1 MDSSHDRTASDE
13 TVQPGQ
19 ADQDISLPP
28 VSSSDSSDAAGTPTP
43 TASLFLG
50 QQQRS
55 NDPAG
60 TSPAKG
66 AGGAATSRANVPLRA
81 NNAESIT
88 MTGAPSGSTKSH
100 VSALPMGSM
109 QIPSQHASIPPPLPS
124 PAIAQAALGR
134 GRAPTS
140 HPSTSIG
147 SGSPVSKN
155 AGGLPYSQRQS
166 MQAGPGS
173 GHRSMP
179 STSASLAFSDAPLSA
194 NYGGGAGGNLTE
206 SESVFSGGEED
217 VYQQTSRTGR
227 PTFQHNQSTSRPP
240 RNAGG
245 SLRPMSAL
253 GTKGKG
259 RVRSRSNIRNAASDE
274 DSDDEVGVR
283 SSRGIDDPVNPLP
296 AGHRTSNLGLDDDEV
311 ERRDRGEELVRRRM
325 RERKKEKK
333 EAERRERKRRE
344 EEARRDQGRSN
355 ARAQKTAGGQRE
367 SFTSESQPGTSYQE
381 RPTFSRRST
390 DPTMLDG
397 SQPTLSRSN
406 TMTRDISASGG
417 GPSVY
422 SPTGSQTG
430 QNFWPPPPTGSS
442 LLSATPTPQ
451 SPYFPSN
458 VQHQGRSVSY
468 AASQSS
474 LAPHRQ
480 ASERGGFTETEEEP
494 DVVPELPGTDK
505 TNTGWQEGVAPS
517 ADGYEDDDAEL
528 ENMVLAHDS
537 SSDDDEDAD
546 DDVNDEDVEYTLKDR
561 QDAINIEHPFG
572 LPIWK
577 PALYKKNRSVHRNA
591 DKELHLMP
599 SITAERHLWPGNI
612 LWALLFGW
620 WMALVSMTF
629 AALLCLIPFGGVKY
643 GRVIWE
649 LGGYLFWPFGKYV
662 ERSEDRSFEDV
673 KGYDELSDGEDTV
686 YDEPIIRDVENTGK
700 TWRKGS
706 GRSSS
711 STGTVKKARSGVD
724 LQTRFEEGLNPDQS
738 AAQGDSSGERT
749 QLLQQGRGQSYG
761 TSPTSAA
768 PQVTPSGSETE
779 VAEASPK
786 ANGEANS
793 VSTSGQRQFR
803 IRASGRLSYWLVFY
817 LIIAPMMFIVCVL
830 CWAFIFTIPMA
841 KLLWILIRDMGKE
854 PLALHFRSPSPNY
867 VGNNSEPN
875 NGASITGIPHL
886 EAGQRAPRH
895 SRKTYDKSRA
905 MGRFLGPNSTII
917 LCTYKA
923 MGLKYYKYTVDG
935 TNIVFINLL
944 PMIAFV
950 IFDFFVIAPF
960 VEKRHIGGF
969 LGFIASQGTMF
980 MLSLLSVI
988 PLSYFIGMGV
998 ASISA
1003 QSSIGMGAVINATF
1017 GSVIE
1022 IILYSIALTQSKGQ
1036 LVEGSIVGSL
1046 LAGVLLMPGL
1056 SMISGAVRRKEQ
1068 RFNARSA
1075 GVTSTMLIM
1084 AIIGILTPT
1093 LFYEIYGTFQLT
1105 CTSCPGSES
1114 TENFSCRRCFYE
1126 HVDPV
1131 DDDFY
1136 KTRVQALSFYCAVLL
1151 VIVSHSWYTVP

>member
-1 MDSSHDRTASDE
+1 MRNPESD
-13 TVQPGQ
+13 
-19 ADQDISLPP
+19 D
-28 VSSSDSSDAAGTPTP
+28 
-43 TASLFLG
+43 
-50 QQQRS
+50 
-55 NDPAG
+55 
-60 TSPAKG
+60 
-66 AGGAATSRANVPLRA
+66 
-81 NNAESIT
+81 
-88 MTGAPSGSTKSH
+88 
-100 VSALPMGSM
+100 
-109 QIPSQHASIPPPLPS
+109 
-124 PAIAQAALGR
+124 
-134 GRAPTS
+134 
-140 HPSTSIG
+140 
-147 SGSPVSKN
+147 
-155 AGGLPYSQRQS
+155 
-166 MQAGPGS
+166 
-173 GHRSMP
+173 
-179 STSASLAFSDAPLSA
+179 
-194 NYGGGAGGNLTE
+194 
-206 SESVFSGGEED
+206 
-217 VYQQTSRTGR
+217 
-227 PTFQHNQSTSRPP
+227 
-240 RNAGG
+240 
-245 SLRPMSAL
+245 
-253 GTKGKG
+253 
-259 RVRSRSNIRNAASDE
+259 
-274 DSDDEVGVR
+274 DSDDDMP
-283 SSRGIDDPVNPLP
+283 SRHSKATDDPVNLLP
-296 AGHRTSNLGLDDDEV
+296 VSHRASNIGLDDDEV

-325 RERKKEKK
+325 RERRKEKK

-344 EEARRDQGRSN
+344 EEIRREQGRSN
-355 ARAQKTAGGQRE
+355 ARAQKNAGGQRE

-390 DPTMLDG
+390 DPTMLGG

-406 TMTRDISASGG
+406 TMTRDISASGE
-417 GPSVY
+417 GPSLY
-422 SPTGSQTG
+422 SPSGSQTG
-430 QNFWPPPPTGSS
+430 TNYWPPPSS
-442 LLSATPTPQ
+442 SSTLLSATPTPQ
-451 SPYFPSN
+451 SPYFPAG
-458 VQHQGRSVSY
+458 VQHQGRTVSY

-480 ASERGGFTETEEEP
+480 ASERDTKANETVEED
-494 DVVPELPGTDK
+494 DVVPELQGNDK
-505 TNTGWQEGVAPS
+505 ASAARS
-517 ADGYEDDDAEL
+517 ADGYEDEDGEEDVDDIG
-528 ENMVLAHDS
+528 LAHDS

-546 DDVNDEDVEYTLKDR
+546 DDVNGEDVEYTLKDR

-591 DKELHLMP
+591 DKELHLIP
-599 SITAERHLWPGNI
+599 SIAAERHLLPGNI

-620 WMALVSMTF
+620 WMALVSMSF
-629 AALLCLIPFGGVKY
+629 AALMCLVPFGGVKY

-662 ERSEDRSFEDV
+662 ERSEDRSFEDI
-673 KGYDELSDGEDTV
+673 KGYDELDDDGDTV
-686 YDEPIIRDVENTGK
+686 YDEPINREDVEQAGK
-700 TWRKGS
+700 TWGRES
-706 GRSSS
+706 GRSAS
-711 STGTVKKARSGVD
+711 STDTVKKVRSRID
-724 LQTRFEEGLNPDQS
+724 LQARFDEGLNPDQS
-738 AAQGDSSGERT
+738 VAQGDSSGERT
-749 QLLQQGRGQSYG
+749 QLLTQSRKQSYG

-768 PQVTPSGSETE
+768 AQITPSSSETE
-779 VAEASPK
+779 VAEPTPK
-786 ANGEANS
+786 GGAGQPDGSAGEH
-793 VSTSGQRQFR
+793 RQFR

-817 LIIAPMMFIVCVL
+817 LVIAPMMFIVCLL

-854 PLALHFRSPSPNY
+854 PLALHFRAPSPNY
-867 VGNNSEPN
+867 IGNNAEPN
-875 NGASITGIPHL
+875 NGASGTGVPHL

-960 VEKRHIGGF
+960 VEQRHIGGF

-980 MLSLLSVI
+980 TLSMLSVI

-1022 IILYSIALTQSKGQ
+1022 VILYSIALTQSKGQ

-1105 CTSCPGSES
+1105 CTSCPGSDS
-1114 TENFSCRRCFYE
+1114 IENFSCRRCFYE

-1136 KTRVQALSFYCAVLL
+1136 KSRVQALSFYCAVLL
-1151 VIVSHSWYTVP
+1151 VIVSPDHVFTGCHC